1 MSSNSFSRSILVTF
15 RPNYQIKRGR
25 LRRKIQEKRQ
35 TVEFLLG
42 ASFQNSRFP
51 TRADFSK
58 ATFVAGASF
67 SGATFGGRASFSGAT
82 FGDRASFSRAT
93 FGDRVSFSRAT
104 FYKRASF
111 GGATFGDR
119 AFFSVATF
127 DKLAFFPGAT
137 FGANAFFFGATF
149 GAGAFFDGATFDKLA
164 FFSRATFGD
173 HASFKRATFGDRAFF
188 KRATFSDRA
197 FFKRAT
203 FSDRAFFFEA
213 EFCAGA
219 SFDGATFRADI
230 SLRSATVN
238 GELNLVSTNW
248 EGRADFRESIIQDLF
263 WDSNDRP
270 SGVKGVFDARE
281 ATFGKVTIK
290 DVHFSDLVDFSDAE
304 FGRSGNNS
312 SDDDKP
318 RTDSCGRKTD
328 KSSPEQPGHESEKII
343 FEHTIFEKEVDFLRA
358 EFCNDAIFV
367 RNRFRGVWDLTDATF
382 ERKEGQDK
390 KGEQEEEEKNSHLC
404 LSFNR
409 IGKLF
414 MERKHL
420 GYESS
425 WTKDFFLRLLP
436 LTALKKSRI
445 RGVIGDEEYSCARVN
460 ESREKN
466 ENEDLWEIYRTIESS
481 FREVNDRLAEN
492 EAWYL
497 GMVADRESQ
506 YSDVKDWV
514 SWIAVEYWASLILR
528 DIPSRYGIDLYRVVL
543 VSICLML
550 FFAIFYAYYFRR
562 QIRINKR
569 KQYVKLKPRPDQK
582 RAFRFRPFERFFQ
595 SWQTWERQERPLHPC
610 KDALFLSGRAF
621 FKLGLGTAYPRT
633 RMLVGIAIV
642 EWIAGMYM
650 LIHFLFVVRNTS
662 PIAVPFLGVAG

>member
-42 ASFQNSRFP
+42 TSFQNSRFP

-67 SGATFGGRASFSGAT
+67 VGTTFGGRASFSRAT

-137 FGANAFFFGATF
+137 FGGGAFFFGATF
-149 GAGAFFDGATFDKLA
+149 GAGAFFHGATFDKHA
-164 FFSRATFGD
+164 FFSEATFDD
-173 HASFKRATFGDRAFF
+173 HASFKRATFRDRAFF
-188 KRATFSDRA
+188 KR
-197 FFKRAT
+197 
-203 FSDRAFFFEA
+203 
-213 EFCAGA
+213 
-219 SFDGATFRADI
+219 ATFRADI

-312 SDDDKP
+312 SDDDTSK
-318 RTDSCGRKTD
+318 TDSCGREAD
-328 KSSPEQPGHESEKII
+328 KSDLKLSPSEADKII

-358 EFCNDAIFV
+358 EFWNDAIFV

-414 MERKHL
+414 MGRNHL

-425 WTKDFFLRLLP
+425 WTEYFFPDLLP

-466 ENEDLWEIYRTIESS
+466 ENEDLWEIYGTIESS

-497 GMVADRESQ
+497 RMVAEQESQ

-514 SWIAVEYWASLILR
+514 SWIAVEYWAFLILR
-528 DIPSRYGIDLYRVVL
+528 DIPSRYGIDLDRVVL
-543 VSICLML
+543 VSICLVL

-595 SWQTWERQERPLHPC
+595 SWQTWERQKRPLHPC

-621 FKLGLGTAYPRT
+621 FKLGLGTEYPHTRELVCIAY
-633 RMLVGIAIV
+633 I
-642 EWIAGMYM
+642 EWILGMCM
-650 LIHFLFVVRNTS
+650 LIYFLFAVKNTL
-662 PIAVPFLGVAG
+662 PIAVPFLAVAG